1 MKGVLPCKFVYA
13 AYEKIIFPIPGKW
26 LAAGGETLFE
36 TKGKLEFNDKTDSKT
51 GKTDLFFQAG

>member
-1 MKGVLPCKFVYA
+1 MLLMKRPFSRFRENG
-13 AYEKIIFPIPGKW
+13 W
-26 LAAGGETLFE
+26 TAGGETLFE